1 MSNTDNN
8 ENNRIKL
15 EIKDQKLRDR
25 GIVQSF
31 ELDENENNNTI
42 ILKFNTIYDKTT
54 VPITFIRN
62 KMTWQSFL
70 RDLDRSLIEIAGID
84 NEDDRKLI
92 KRTVNY
98 YHDVIS
104 GGGVVLY
111 LITIQKAM

>member
-31 ELDENENNNTI
+31 ELDENENTNTI

-54 VPITFIRN
+54 VPITFLIPAN
-62 KMTWQSFL
+62 II
-70 RDLDRSLIEIAGID
+70 SLIYSSSEILNDI
-84 NEDDRKLI
+84 
-92 KRTVNY
+92 
-98 YHDVIS
+98 
-104 GGGVVLY
+104 
-111 LITIQKAM
+111 